1 MPFQSETSLD
11 EAFRQSLH
19 LAFPP
24 VLVRLL
30 QALVNPSPSFPIIAN
45 FLRMDPMLTSRV
57 LHIVNA
63 PNYGFESKIADIER
77 AAIAIGSNE
86 LFRLVIS
93 LSMQQR
99 LQPKTSRARKMLFGD
114 WRMAMWSALAAE
126 GLAEKWCPDQ
136 KNLAYLAGILKDLP
150 LFLALCRET
159 LPDFLLK
166 EVPLGTLPSQAQF
179 TQEEQFWGVSHPDL
193 SGSILLFWGLPPE
206 LAVAVHEHHELASA
220 DTKIPLSQAVI
231 YATRWAE
238 LLLSPQAEAAELI
251 AFELRLARVVEG
263 GKEQVARIKE
273 ECAVRFDRL
282 MEQLGIVPEAFSH
295 DFHHNS
301 LVTLEHYY
309 FLALET
315 LGGRGE
321 FSLAYFGKML
331 QQQLSAFWHV
341 ASWDFFMQI
350 SPNTEGYLLKCEAG
364 RLAPVQRIS
373 REEVLKTARPERIP
387 LMFRGGDIG
396 FLALAKQSAKLLRE
410 TPLSLFMHVL
420 GIGLGERLLEQAGK
434 ESANNTLA
442 EMLPTL
448 TLDASGIV
456 QAANKAMLGI
466 LRIPFIPEHT
476 EAVGLLR
483 TRLGVQL
490 SGWAKAEPQGTFAP
504 QAWLEAVAVPSKEAT
519 SPGRTI
525 PMCITHVRIPAG
537 GVVQCVP
544 VPGVAPAFGVHVAN
558 PQLLDAFAGAGMME
572 SYLLDDTGLVLWASA
587 GNSVAQGKCMFA
599 FSRAAS
605 GNTLE
610 WNATWLKSQ
619 QGVTRVVLHFL
630 ENGKLVEKK
639 CLLSPLITGHHRNYL
654 LTVSQCEGAEAENT
668 APMQADAVTG
678 LLGYSQCCIG
688 IGQALEKM
696 QTQGSQPGL
705 LVCDVVGMASLNEKH
720 GYQAGDAVLRRIG
733 ACLLTICPPDQGQP
747 FRLGGDDFALL
758 LHNTSEENMH
768 TMASL
773 LHEELAARS
782 MGILRVNVGLLALQP
797 GVHVRD
803 QIIRAKSACAR
814 AAGEPSRT
822 FMASTA

>member
-1 MPFQSETSLD
+1 MPFQSESSLD

-63 PNYGFESKIADIER
+63 PSYGFESKIADIER

-99 LQPKTSRARKMLFGD
+99 LQPKTPRARKMLFGD
-114 WRMAMWSALAAE
+114 WRMTMWSTLAAE

-150 LFLALCRET
+150 LFLALCREI

-166 EVPLGTLPSQAQF
+166 EIPLGTLPSQAQF

-193 SGSILLFWGLPPE
+193 SCSILLFWGLPPE
-206 LAVAVHEHHELASA
+206 LAVAVHEHHELATA
-220 DTKIPLSQAVI
+220 DTTIPLSQAVI

-238 LLLSPQAEAAELI
+238 LLLSPQANAAELI

-263 GKEQVARIKE
+263 GKEQVNRIKE

-282 MEQLGIVPEAFSH
+282 MEQLGIAPEAFSH

-301 LVTLEHYY
+301 LVTLEHFY

-321 FSLAYFGKML
+321 FSPVYFGKML

-341 ASWDFFMQI
+341 ASWDFFVQP
-350 SPNTEGYLLKCEAG
+350 SPKAEGYVLTCESG
-364 RLAPVQRIS
+364 RLAPMQRIS
-373 REEVLKTARPERIP
+373 RDEVLQNARPERIP
-387 LMFRGGDIG
+387 LMYKGREIG
-396 FLALAKQSAKLLRE
+396 FLALAKQSSKLLRE
-410 TPLSLFMHVL
+410 TSLSLFMHVL
-420 GIGLGERLLEQAGK
+420 GVGLGERLLEQAGR
-434 ESANNTLA
+434 EGASNALT

-448 TLDASGIV
+448 TLDANGIV
-456 QAANKAMLGI
+456 QVANKAMLSM

-476 EAVGLLR
+476 EAVALLR
-483 TRLGVQL
+483 TRFGVQL
-490 SGWAKAEPQGTFAP
+490 PGWAKAEVQGTSAP
-504 QAWLEAVAVPSKEAT
+504 QTWLEAVALPTKEAAT
-519 SPGRTI
+519 PGRSI
-525 PMCITHVRIPAG
+525 PMCITHVRFPAG

-544 VPGVAPAFGVHVAN
+544 VLATSPALGVHVAN
-558 PQLLDAFAGAGMME
+558 PQLLDAFAGAAMME
-572 SYLLDDTGLVLWASA
+572 SYLLDGAGQVLWASA
-587 GNSVAQGKCMFA
+587 GKGVVQGKNIFS
-599 FSRAAS
+599 FSRLAS
-605 GNTLE
+605 GNAEE
-610 WNATWLKSQ
+610 WNAKWLKSQ
-619 QGVTRVVLHFL
+619 QGITRLVLHFL
-630 ENGKLVEKK
+630 ENGKLAEKK
-639 CLLSPLITGHHRNYL
+639 CLLSPLVTGHNRNYL
-654 LTVSQCEGAEAENT
+654 LTISQRERAEGEMA

-678 LLGYSQCCIG
+678 LFGYSQCCIG

-696 QTQGSQPGL
+696 QSLGNQPGL
-705 LVCDVVGMASLNEKH
+705 LVCDVVGMAALNEKH

-758 LHNTSEENMH
+758 LHDTSEESMQ
-768 TMASL
+768 AIAAL

-782 MGILRVNVGLLALQP
+782 MGIIRVNVGLLVLHP
-797 GVHVRD
+797 GLHVRD
-803 QIIRAKSACAR
+803 QIIRAKGACAR

-822 FMASTA
+822 FLAGSA